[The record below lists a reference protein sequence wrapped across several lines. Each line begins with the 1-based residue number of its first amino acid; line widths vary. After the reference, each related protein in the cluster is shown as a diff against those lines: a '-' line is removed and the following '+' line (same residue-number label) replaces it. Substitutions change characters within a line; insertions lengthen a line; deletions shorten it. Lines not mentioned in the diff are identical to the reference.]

1 MGKATWQLASAWV
14 ELAKALLVDRQP
26 ALLPCTLLPLFG
38 LTSFEFNV
46 LLKMASHSLLAALVW
61 MAAVAVASGTPHFL
75 EPSFVG
81 HVSSATTAF
90 TNASASRS
98 QVQAK
103 SEEHALEPA
112 PGVADVSL
120 WPGMEGN
127 VVKRSAYS
135 GYGCPPRET
144 VTLTMFLTTTVEVFL
159 ERPTVISGPC
169 HCEICSYSPSNNPCT
184 CLRVSGCGVEI
195 L

>member
-1 MGKATWQLASAWV
+1 
-14 ELAKALLVDRQP
+14 
-26 ALLPCTLLPLFG
+26 
-38 LTSFEFNV
+38 
-46 LLKMASHSLLAALVW
+46 MASHSLLAALVW

-135 GYGCPPRET
+135 GYGCPPRGT